1 MKTELASGGYEKI
14 DARIQNI
21 ENFAN
26 SGVFASRNAVSLF
39 QKIISEAKL
48 LRQTLREVLLLVP
61 DTRPADTGGNGD
73 AA

>member
-1 MKTELASGGYEKI
+1 MKTELASDGYEKI

-26 SGVFASRNAVSLF
+26 SGVFAGQNAVPLF
-39 QKIISEAKL
+39 QKIVSEAKL

-61 DTRPADTGGNGD
+61 DAPSAGGGGGD